1 MSLLIYILS
10 AVVINLIEVY
20 SYYVISGE
28 KLDVKNKKIYLIYCF
43 QTILIILN
51 YTFVDNIIK
60 VLITFLIMAFMCKI
74 LFKNKKFIE
83 CICIVFVVEI
93 FIILSE
99 FIFMFCMSMVK
110 EINNAELIQI
120 MQGEI
125 LTNLIISMIF
135 LLILFSTI
143 PNKLYQLIFKFTDNI
158 SVNKMVIYVSLPIV
172 VITFIFYLSYYNLN
186 DYITL
191 FVNIFVSLI
200 YIIIIFLVINNE
212 SKYNKIHSKY
222 IATIS
227 ELEDYEKLINEYR
240 VINHEN
246 KNQLN
251 CIKGMT
257 NNKKVHSY
265 INEIMQNKQS
275 ENKEILNQALLIPTG
290 GLRGLLYSKMVVMKN
305 KNISYRLYVDKKI
318 NSKLIKNISSKTILD
333 VCQIIG
339 VFIDNAIEA
348 VENCNNKMII
358 VNIYKLDDIVIEII
372 NNFTEEF
379 DINKIDKLGY
389 TTKDGMHGYGL
400 SLVNK
405 ILKANSDLLN
415 ERTIKDKMF
424 KQKLIIKK

>member
-43 QTILIILN
+43 KTILIILN

-227 ELEDYEKLINEYR
+227 ELEEYEKLINEYR

-246 KNQLN
+246 NNQLN

-265 INEIMQNKQS
+265 INEIMENKQS

-405 ILKANSDLLN
+405 ILKANFDLLN

>member
-227 ELEDYEKLINEYR
+227 ELEEYEKLINEYR

-265 INEIMQNKQS
+265 INEIMENKQS

-348 VENCNNKMII
+348 VENCDNKMII

-389 TTKDGMHGYGL
+389 TTKNGMHGYGL

>member
-265 INEIMQNKQS
+265 INEIMENKQS

>member
-227 ELEDYEKLINEYR
+227 ELEEYEKLINEYR

-333 VCQIIG
+333 ICQIIG

-348 VENCNNKMII
+348 VENCDNKMII

-389 TTKDGMHGYGL
+389 TTKNGMHGYGL

>member
-99 FIFMFCMSMVK
+99 FIFMFCMSIVK

-265 INEIMQNKQS
+265 INEIMENKQS

-333 VCQIIG
+333 ICQIIG

-348 VENCNNKMII
+348 VENCDNKMII

-389 TTKDGMHGYGL
+389 TTKNGMHGYGL

>member
-125 LTNLIISMIF
+125 LTNLIISMIY

-227 ELEDYEKLINEYR
+227 ELEEYEKLINEYR

-265 INEIMQNKQS
+265 INEIMENKQS

-348 VENCNNKMII
+348 VENCDNKMII

-379 DINKIDKLGY
+379 DINKIDRLGY

-405 ILKANSDLLN
+405 ILKANSNLLN

>member
-99 FIFMFCMSMVK
+99 FIFMFCMSIVK

-265 INEIMQNKQS
+265 INEIMENKQS

-333 VCQIIG
+333 ICQIIG

-405 ILKANSDLLN
+405 ILKANSNLLN

>member
-265 INEIMQNKQS
+265 INEIMENKQS
-275 ENKEILNQALLIPTG
+275 ENNEILNQALLIPTG

-389 TTKDGMHGYGL
+389 TTKNGMHGYGL

>member
-227 ELEDYEKLINEYR
+227 ELEEYEKLINEYR

-265 INEIMQNKQS
+265 INEIMENKQS

-389 TTKDGMHGYGL
+389 TTKNGMHGYGL

>member
-333 VCQIIG
+333 ICQIIG

-348 VENCNNKMII
+348 VENCDNKMII

-405 ILKANSDLLN
+405 ILKANSNLLN

>member
-265 INEIMQNKQS
+265 INEIMENKQS

-333 VCQIIG
+333 ICQIIG

-348 VENCNNKMII
+348 VENCDNKMII
-358 VNIYKLDDIVIEII
+358 VNIYKLGDIVIEII

-389 TTKDGMHGYGL
+389 TTKNGMHGYGL

>member
-227 ELEDYEKLINEYR
+227 ELEEYEKLINEYR

-246 KNQLN
+246 NNQLN

-265 INEIMQNKQS
+265 INEIMENKQS

-405 ILKANSDLLN
+405 ILKANFDLLN